1 MTVLTGKTP
10 KVAKQKELITL
21 INPLMP
27 EDPIWGHIYQAPFM
41 TSQPLFC
48 WRWEKMSRIEND
60 QHEICFVSVFFASL
74 QRHFYGFYGFLNLYF
89 FRKFHFIFENSSGMK
104 GLNKHPK
111 YISLS
116 RNGLT
121 LANMTVLTGKT
132 PKVAKQKELITLINP
147 LMPEDPIWGH
157 IYQAPFMTSQP
168 LFCWRWEKMSRI
180 ENDQHEICFV
190 SVFFA
195 SLQRHFYGFYGFLNL
210 YFFPKVSLHF

>member
-1 MTVLTGKTP
+1 MISMK
-10 KVAKQKELITL
+10 
-21 INPLMP
+21 
-27 EDPIWGHIYQAPFM
+27 
-41 TSQPLFC
+41 
-48 WRWEKMSRIEND
+48 
-60 QHEICFVSVFFASL
+60 FASFL
-74 QRHFYGFYGFLNLYF
+74 SFSHLSSVTFTDFTAFYTYIFS
-89 FRKFHFIFENSSGMK
+89 RKFHFIFENSSGMK

-121 LANMTVLTGKT
+121 LANMTVLTGKHQ
-132 PKVAKQKELITLINP
+132 KVAKQKELITLINP
-147 LMPEDPIWGH
+147 LMPGRAIWGH
-157 IYQAPFMTSQP
+157 IYQAPFMAAQP
-168 LFCWRWEKMSRI
+168 LFCWRWEKMSRD